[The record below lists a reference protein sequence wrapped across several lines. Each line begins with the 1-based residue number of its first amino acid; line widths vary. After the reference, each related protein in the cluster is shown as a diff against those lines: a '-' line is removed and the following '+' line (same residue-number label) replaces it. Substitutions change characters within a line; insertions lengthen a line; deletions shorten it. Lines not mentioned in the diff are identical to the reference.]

1 MTFKRTSVF
10 QWLIAVLA
18 LVPVALFA
26 YLGQFS
32 RLLADDYCIISL
44 GRELGAWGYM
54 THKLDTWGGGYAN
67 WFLKGAMAP
76 LDTLI
81 ARITPTVIIVL
92 WLAGLSWLVFQILI
106 YLKIDHSRRALSV
119 ALSALIVAATIHAFY
134 SPQSFYWYSAS
145 TQNAL
150 SIALLTIY
158 MALALWLARRR
169 GRLWGII
176 AGAALCFIAAG
187 SSEVFVAF
195 QAIFL
200 TFCLL
205 AVFAFLPP
213 PRRRGHLLIFG
224 SGWLATLAGL
234 VIQLSS
240 PGIAR
245 RAAIIEEYIGPLNRE
260 MPLLLDRTLGWTFDY
275 LGHPQVF
282 LGLVM
287 LLALGLLVMLA
298 RYKPQPVPKSAPPV
312 KLALPLLWIGLMFQ
326 LVWLPLL
333 WLHISDNPQFLGRF
347 SNRYMA
353 IVLFNAV
360 FILSFLV
367 LLWQRKRIQ
376 AALQERERG
385 LLTVGYIMALMF
397 VFAALFAVTQLRSVS
412 FRISI
417 YYLFTSLLVVLVL
430 LTWQLSSLFPSGEAR
445 RFGLLALY
453 SSGIGLVSMTAIVFM
468 ALFGRGHVDF
478 RILAPTA
485 CLLVLPGLVW
495 GVYMGWL
502 LKHCGLSSQA
512 GRVWSRLLERGS
524 LAVVLIIIMGIVQS
538 QVALIPD
545 FRLYARE
552 WDVRHQE
559 IIAMSDSGQTA
570 IEVVPLTYDL
580 ADYLGLTPMA
590 YSPMGCSEQYHGVD
604 LIRAADT

>member
-32 RLLADDYCIISL
+32 RLLADDYCIISI

-54 THKLDTWGGGYAN
+54 THKLNTWGGGYAN

-76 LDTLI
+76 LDTLA

-106 YLKIDHSRRALSV
+106 YLKIDRSRRALSV
-119 ALSALIVAATIHAFY
+119 ALSALIVAAAIHAFY
-134 SPQSFYWYSAS
+134 SPQSFYWYAAS
-145 TQNAL
+145 THYTL
-150 SIALLTIY
+150 PIALLTIY
-158 MALALWLARRR
+158 MALGLWLARRR

-176 AGAALCFIAAG
+176 AGAALCFITAG

-205 AVFAFLPP
+205 SVFAFLPP
-213 PRRRGHLLIFG
+213 PRRRGPLLIFG
-224 SGWLATLAGL
+224 AGWLATLAGL
-234 VIQLSS
+234 VIQLSV
-240 PGIAR
+240 PGIAL
-245 RAAIIEEYIGPLNRE
+245 RAARIEEYIGPLNRE
-260 MPLLLDRTLGWTFDY
+260 MLLTRTLGWTSHY
-275 LGHPQVF
+275 LGYPQIF
-282 LGLVM
+282 PGFVM
-287 LLALGLLVMLA
+287 LMAVGLLVMLV
-298 RYKPQPVPKSAPPV
+298 RYKPQPVPKSAPPA
-312 KLALPLLWIGLMFQ
+312 KLALPLLWIGLIFQ

-347 SNRYMA
+347 SSRYMA
-353 IVLFNAV
+353 VVLFNAV
-360 FILSFLV
+360 FILSFLG

-397 VFAALFAVTQLRSVS
+397 VFAVLFAVPQLSLS
-412 FRISI
+412 FRISS
-417 YYLFTSLLVVLVL
+417 YLFTSLLVVLVL

-468 ALFGRGHVDF
+468 ALFGRGHVDL

-580 ADYLGLTPMA
+580 ADYLDLTPMA
-590 YSPMGCSEQYHGVD
+590 YSPLVCAETYHGVD
-604 LIRAADT
+604 SMRPADT

>member
-1 MTFKRTSVF
+1 MTFKRIPIS
-10 QWLIAVLA
+10 QWLIAALA
-18 LVPVALFA
+18 LVPVSLFA

-32 RLLADDYCIISL
+32 RLLSDDYCIINL
-44 GRELGAWGYM
+44 GRKLGAWDYM
-54 THKLDTWGGGYAN
+54 IYKLNTWGGGYAN
-67 WFLKGAMAP
+67 WFLKGAVAP
-76 LDTLI
+76 LDILVV
-81 ARITPTVIIVL
+81 RITPTVIIVL
-92 WLAGLSWLVFQILI
+92 WLVGLVWLVFQVLT

-119 ALSALIVAATIHAFY
+119 AVSALIVATSIHAFY
-134 SPQSFYWYSAS
+134 SPQSLYWYSAS

-150 SIALLTIY
+150 PIALLTMY
-158 MALALWLARRR
+158 MALSLWMARRS
-169 GRLWGII
+169 GLSLLAVI
-176 AGAALCFIAAG
+176 AGGLLCFINAG
-187 SSEVFVAF
+187 SGEPFLVF

-205 AVFAFLPP
+205 MSGVFLRSSV
-213 PRRRGHLLIFG
+213 RRRPLVIFG
-224 SGWLATLAGL
+224 VGLLATLAGL
-234 VIQLSS
+234 VIQLSA
-240 PGIAR
+240 PGIAI
-245 RAAIIEEYIGPLNRE
+245 RAARIEEYIGTLDRE
-260 MPLLLDRTLGWTFDY
+260 MLLTRTLGWTSHY
-275 LGHPQVF
+275 LGYPQIF
-282 LGLVM
+282 PGFVM
-287 LLALGLLVMLA
+287 LMAVGLLVMLVK
-298 RYKPQPVPKSAPPV
+298 YKPQPVSKAAPPV
-312 KLALPLLWIGLMFQ
+312 KLALPLLWIGLIFQ

-333 WLHISDNPQFLGRF
+333 WLYISDNPQFLGRF
-347 SNRYMA
+347 SSGNMA

-376 AALQERERG
+376 AQLQERERG

-397 VFAALFAVTQLRSVS
+397 IFAVLFAVTQLSVS
-412 FRISI
+412 SRISI
-417 YYLFTSLLVVLVL
+417 YLFISVLAVLVL
-430 LTWQLSSLFPSGEAR
+430 LISLFPSGEAR

-468 ALFGRGHVDF
+468 ALFGRGHVDL

-485 CLLVLPGLVW
+485 WLLALSGLVW

-502 LKHCGLSSQA
+502 LKHYGLSSQA

-580 ADYLGLTPMA
+580 ADYLGLTPIA
-590 YSPMGCSEQYHGVD
+590 YSPMECSEQYHGVD
-604 LIRAADT
+604 SMRAADT